1 MNMDIKFKFLPDP
14 ETRISVERYIKEN
27 NLESSVT
34 LDSTM
39 LSGRINRIAFKNAD
53 DALVAKLVLP
63 CLRDA
68 KKSYAYPV

>member
-1 MNMDIKFKFLPDP
+1 MYMDIKFKFLPDP
-14 ETRISVERYIKEN
+14 VTRINVERYIKEN
-27 NLESSVT
+27 NLEACTT

-53 DALVAKLVLP
+53 DALVAKLALP

-68 KKSYAYPV
+68 KKRYPDGH